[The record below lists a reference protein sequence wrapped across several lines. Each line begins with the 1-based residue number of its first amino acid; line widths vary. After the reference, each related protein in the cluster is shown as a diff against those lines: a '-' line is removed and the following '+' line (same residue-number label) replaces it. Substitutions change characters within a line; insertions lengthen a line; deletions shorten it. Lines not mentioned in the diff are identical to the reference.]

1 MTENLL
7 QGIRNTKK
15 LHLTKVNKIIITF
28 PLFCSYK
35 SCIFFLPKEELKG
48 LSHPLDQKIL

>member
-7 QGIRNTKK
+7 QGIRKTKK

-35 SCIFFLPKEELKG
+35 SVAYFFYRKKNLRG
-48 LSHPLDQKIL
+48 